1 MYPRDERV
9 SMSRTDERLH
19 DLDSEV
25 LHDLDSEVVG
35 DDLGNDLADDAGRE
49 RGRSGG
55 RSNVTRTGGRLAG
68 LRRRVGGVFSP
79 RGFLLALVLTLGAFL
94 AASAVVP
101 FVGGLAGLLGVF
113 AVGFFLGVLGRRGY
127 LELFVAG
134 AATAGVGLLL
144 DQLVLS
150 VVGGFALPLT
160 AVGATAGAV
169 VAVVGHYFGRDLRD
183 GLTRSL

>member
-1 MYPRDERV
+1 
-9 SMSRTDERLH
+9 MSRTDERLQETDGEGH
-19 DLDSEV
+19 GLDSEDRGLDSEV
-25 LHDLDSEVVG
+25 LQDLDSEVVG
-35 DDLGNDLADDAGRE
+35 DDLHGDVE
-49 RGRSGG
+49 RDRS
-55 RSNVTRTGGRLAG
+55 SATRRGGRLVG
-68 LRRRVGGVFSP
+68 LRRRIGGVFSP
-79 RGFLLALVLTLGAFL
+79 RGFLLALALTLGAFL

-101 FVGGLAGLLGVF
+101 FVGGIAGLIGVF
-113 AVGFFLGVLGRRGY
+113 AAGFVLGVLGRRGY

-160 AVGATAGAV
+160 AVGAAAGAV
-169 VAVVGHYFGRDLRD
+169 AAVVGHYFGRDLRE

>member
-1 MYPRDERV
+1 
-9 SMSRTDERLH
+9 MSRTDEPLQEVDSEVLQ

-25 LHDLDSEVVG
+25 LQDLDSEVVG
-35 DDLGNDLADDAGRE
+35 DDLSDDPDAEVE
-49 RGRSGG
+49 RDRSTA
-55 RSNVTRTGGRLAG
+55 TRRGGRLAG
-68 LRRRVGGVFSP
+68 LRRRIGGAFSP

-94 AASAVVP
+94 ATSAIVP
-101 FVGGLAGLLGVF
+101 FVGGIAGLVGVF
-113 AVGFFLGVLGRRGY
+113 AAGFLLGVLGRRGY

-150 VVGGFALPLT
+150 VVGGFALPLA

-169 VAVVGHYFGRDLRD
+169 AAVAGYYFGRDLRE

>member
-1 MYPRDERV
+1 MAGDALDGEATAEGPDDAARERRR
-9 SMSRTDERLH
+9 S
-19 DLDSEV
+19 
-25 LHDLDSEVVG
+25 
-35 DDLGNDLADDAGRE
+35 DAGR
-49 RGRSGG
+49 S
-55 RSNVTRTGGRLAG
+55 SGRLGG

-79 RGFLLALVLTLGAFL
+79 RTFLLALVVTLGGFL
-94 AASAVVP
+94 L
-101 FVGGLAGLLGVF
+101 GGLVPLIGGVAGLVGIF
-113 AVGFFLGVLGRRGY
+113 AAGFLLGVLGQRGY

-150 VVGGFALPLT
+150 VVGGFAVPVA

-169 VAVVGHYFGRDLRD
+169 VAVLGHYFGRDLRD